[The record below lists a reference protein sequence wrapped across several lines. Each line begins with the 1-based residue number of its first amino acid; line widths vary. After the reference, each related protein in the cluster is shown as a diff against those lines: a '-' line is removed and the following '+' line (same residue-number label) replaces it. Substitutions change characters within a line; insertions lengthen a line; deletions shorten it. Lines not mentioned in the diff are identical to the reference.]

1 MSSLLDR
8 ARRGETLTG
17 LDIIDMHGHL
27 GRYQF
32 AVADDSPASLV
43 ATMDRIGV
51 RTIVCSHL
59 NCLRGNT
66 QRGNDEVL
74 AAMRAHPGRIEGYVS
89 IWPSDAEQVEAEV
102 RRRLGE
108 GFVGIKIHNI
118 NQFSYTDDA
127 YAPAMAIA
135 NERRLPV
142 LLHTWGRDEEFDQ
155 VRELAGSWPEA
166 HFLLAHA
173 GAEKLERYVEAA
185 GEFENVQLDTSFSLA
200 PRGVVE
206 RLVAEAGAENVVWGS
221 DATFLSMTQQIGR
234 ALGARISE
242 QEKRQILSL
251 NALKLLDGIRGNSGG
266 Q

>member
-74 AAMRAHPGRIEGYVS
+74 AAMRAYPGRIEGYVS
-89 IWPSDAEQVEAEV
+89 IWPSGAEQVEAEV

-234 ALGARISE
+234 VVGAKISE
-242 QEKRQILSL
+242 EDKRKLLSL
-251 NALKLLDGIRGNSGG
+251 NARKLLDGIRGNSGG
-266 Q
+266 R